1 LKWQVN
7 SDNSISDVPQVG
19 NSVVSVIPPLSHVD
33 VAKILHFGEVPKHFD
48 NFLKTSGASW
58 SEDMSSSDSL
68 EVSLELENYSCSGL

>member
-48 NFLKTSGASW
+48 NFLKTSCR
-58 SEDMSSSDSL
+58 
-68 EVSLELENYSCSGL
+68 ELHGV